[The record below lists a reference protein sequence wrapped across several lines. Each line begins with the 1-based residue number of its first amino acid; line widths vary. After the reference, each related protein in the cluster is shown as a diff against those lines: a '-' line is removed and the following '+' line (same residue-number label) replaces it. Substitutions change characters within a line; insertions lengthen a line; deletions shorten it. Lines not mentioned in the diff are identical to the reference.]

1 MSASFIGNQV
11 NSILAWVAVL
21 TLDHVATSG
30 VGPMVRVL
38 TNEFTW
44 LPIKLA
50 LIRIL
55 ACITTQLTSSAK
67 VWRERERESIGMISM
82 MLGYAR
88 SVIRIHRHMWQQNTT
103 PCLNSFQ

>member
-1 MSASFIGNQV
+1 MQARIL
-11 NSILAWVAVL
+11 LAWVAVL

-50 LIRIL
+50 LM
-55 ACITTQLTSSAK
+55 AFLTAFFSA
-67 VWRERERESIGMISM
+67 VYYMYIYI
-82 MLGYAR
+82 Y
-88 SVIRIHRHMWQQNTT
+88 I
-103 PCLNSFQ
+103 